1 MRNNLR
7 TKTAQLIYD
16 AGQNVDCVDHVL
28 KNTSFESQLSAKD
41 CYDLAHKLEMALH
54 MLVTA
59 GDRKVQENI
68 NNDVTETF

>member
-1 MRNNLR
+1 MQNNLR

-59 GDRKVQENI
+59 GDRKTQESI
-68 NNDVTETF
+68 NNDITETF

>member
-1 MRNNLR
+1 MRN
-7 TKTAQLIYD
+7 KTAQLIYD
-16 AGQNVDCVDHVL
+16 AGQIVDGVDHVL

-41 CYDLAHKLEMALH
+41 CYDMAHKLEMALH

-68 NNDVTETF
+68 NNDVGVF